1 LFASTP
7 RRCEFKLHCDQ
18 SDDSQ
23 WEKAPTTLCES
34 TICSH
39 LNTKYVKKWSGG
51 CVLHNVSTIH
61 EISSIFVQFQLFQQW
76 KTMKETTLNLSLHLG
91 CKNYNLPFGFH
102 FLVWTNWISS
112 LPPKIVPCKCHLKLG
127 WIGLGSLSKGIGS
140 HLWDSIIYRIA
151 SFCWTLP
158 SSSLRPSSKV
168 PPSNSQNLINIIMVQ
183 QHHHQ

>member
-1 LFASTP
+1 MMWVQTSLWSKWWLSMRKGANN
-7 RRCEFKLHCDQ
+7 LV
-18 SDDSQ
+18 
-23 WEKAPTTLCES
+23 W
-34 TICSH
+34 IYNMGSH

-61 EISSIFVQFQLFQQW
+61 EISSIFEQFQLFQQW
-76 KTMKETTLNLSLHLG
+76 KTTKETTLDLSLHLG
-91 CKNYNLPFGFH
+91 CTNYYLPFGFH

-112 LPPKIVPCKCHLKLG
+112 LPPKIVPCKCLLKLG
-127 WIGLGSLSKGIGS
+127 WIGLGSLSKGVGS

-158 SSSLRPSSKV
+158 SPSLRPSSKV
-168 PPSNSQNLINIIMVQ
+168 PFKFPKPDQHHHGQ